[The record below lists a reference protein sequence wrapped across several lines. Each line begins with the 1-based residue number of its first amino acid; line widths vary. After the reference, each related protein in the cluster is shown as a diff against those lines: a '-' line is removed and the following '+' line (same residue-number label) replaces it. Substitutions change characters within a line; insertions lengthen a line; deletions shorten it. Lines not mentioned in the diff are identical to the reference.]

1 MKTKILADFQI
12 CISVPLKIIKSNF
25 LRFALMKFI
34 WNHFNEIFISH
45 LEHFNVSGN
54 ACPQHCIIL
63 RKITNIVFSTK
74 KKISFK
80 NLLSS
85 NETNIGPC
93 SKNLILPCQSIHYVK
108 HRNFVERHSF
118 RKILTGSPENLICQV
133 CLRITAELKQSLL
146 LWMRFLKSNQETT

>member
-1 MKTKILADFQI
+1 MFVTNFSHISHAHVSESKRCFNVKSSTYCFHMKTKILADFQI

-25 LRFALMKFI
+25 LRFAPMEFI
-34 WNHFNEIFISH
+34 LNHFNEIFISH
-45 LEHFNVSGN
+45 LEHFNISGN

-85 NETNIGPC
+85 NGPNIVPC
-93 SKNLILPCQSIHYVK
+93 SKTLILSCQSLHYVK
-108 HRNFVERHSF
+108 HRNF
-118 RKILTGSPENLICQV
+118 T
-133 CLRITAELKQSLL
+133 
-146 LWMRFLKSNQETT
+146 